1 MIATAWVISQSII
14 SFTKNKN
21 PDAGEIDQLEF
32 NRFQLYTSIQLIT
45 SIYLKSII

>member
-21 PDAGEIDQLEF
+21 PDAGEIDQLMF
-32 NRFQLYTSIQLIT
+32 DRFRLY
-45 SIYLKSII
+45 